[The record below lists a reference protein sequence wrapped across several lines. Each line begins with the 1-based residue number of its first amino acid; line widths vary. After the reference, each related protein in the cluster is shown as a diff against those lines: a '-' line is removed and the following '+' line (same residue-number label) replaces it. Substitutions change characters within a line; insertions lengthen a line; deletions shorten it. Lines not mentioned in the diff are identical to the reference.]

1 VHAIHFG
8 DNLEILRRHVPDG
21 SVNLIY
27 IDPPFNTGK
36 AQSHTRIKTV
46 RSVLGDRVGFQ
57 GERYATVKMGSRAFP
72 DRFDDYLAFL
82 EPRMLQAYRALAPD
96 GTLYFH
102 IDYREAHY
110 CKVLLDG
117 IFGRRCF
124 LNEIIWAYDYGAR
137 PTRRWPPKHD
147 NILVYVKDP
156 SRYVFDTKA
165 VERIPYMAP
174 GLVGPEKA
182 ARGKLPTDTWWHTIV
197 PTNGRERTGYPTQK
211 PLGVVS
217 RIVQA
222 SSRPGDLVLDF
233 FAGSGTTGEACINLN
248 RRFMLV
254 DDNPEALEVMAQR
267 FDGLRGIR
275 WIGFDPRAA
284 SGPRGAAGPVA

>member
-1 VHAIHFG
+1 
-8 DNLEILRRHVPDG
+8 
-21 SVNLIY
+21 
-27 IDPPFNTGK
+27 
-36 AQSHTRIKTV
+36 
-46 RSVLGDRVGFQ
+46 
-57 GERYATVKMGSRAFP
+57 
-72 DRFDDYLAFL
+72 
-82 EPRMLQAYRALAPD
+82 
-96 GTLYFH
+96 
-102 IDYREAHY
+102 
-110 CKVLLDG
+110 
-117 IFGRRCF
+117 
-124 LNEIIWAYDYGAR
+124 
-137 PTRRWPPKHD
+137 
-147 NILVYVKDP
+147 
-156 SRYVFDTKA
+156 
-165 VERIPYMAP
+165 VERVPYLAP

-275 WIGFDPRAA
+275 WIGFDPRTA